1 MKIAAIPTFEKDRV
15 NVIIETPKRSQNKYA
30 YDPEMDLFML
40 KKTLPLGMMFPFD
53 FGFIPQTKGED
64 GDPID
69 ILVLMDEPSYPGCL
83 VRCRLLGVLEAE
95 QQEKGKD
102 AIRNDRLVA
111 ISDSSVIY
119 KDITKMKE
127 LNASF
132 VKEIEH
138 FFQNYNR
145 QEGRLFKPLQW
156 AGVKTAVRLI
166 ETHLDDKR

>member
-1 MKIAAIPTFEKDRV
+1 MKIAAIPIFEKDLV

-30 YDPEMDLFML
+30 YDPEIDLFTL

-53 FGFIPQTKGED
+53 FGFIPQTKGDD
-64 GDPID
+64 GDPLD

-83 VRCRLLGVLEAE
+83 VRCRLLGVLEAK

-111 ISDSSVIY
+111 VSDSSIIY
-119 KDITKMKE
+119 KGITRMKE
-127 LNASF
+127 LNASI
-132 VKEIEH
+132 VKEMEH

-145 QEGRLFKPLQW
+145 QEGRSFKPLGW
-156 AGVKTAVRLI
+156 AGAKTAERLI
-166 ETHLDDKR
+166 RQHLLKR